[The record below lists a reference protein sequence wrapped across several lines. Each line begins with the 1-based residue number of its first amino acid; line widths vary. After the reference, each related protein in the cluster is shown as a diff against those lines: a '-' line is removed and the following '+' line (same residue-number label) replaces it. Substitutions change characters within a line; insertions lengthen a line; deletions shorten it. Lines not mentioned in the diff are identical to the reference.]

1 MESWLTAAALSRR
14 KLVNPPRR
22 ERDTNG
28 SFWKACTMVLTVE
41 FLTHLRHVILGG
53 GGQRD
58 RPMVPR
64 WAAAIALPFVVANA
78 ASVCFAGK
86 AHAESDLSALVLGGR
101 WVDEMPGDKFVLDIS
116 SCGEG
121 WCGVNVVEG
130 VCGATVLRV
139 KQSKEGPE
147 FVSLSGK
154 LELAPRAQPYFVQ
167 ARIFRTNDVPR
178 LQILGDSGADFSVM
192 RRSYPF
198 VSNMARSGDALC
210 RPDAKTS

>member
-1 MESWLTAAALSRR
+1 M
-14 KLVNPPRR
+14 
-22 ERDTNG
+22 
-28 SFWKACTMVLTVE
+28 TVT
-41 FLTHLRHVILGG
+41 FLTRFRDFILAGG
-53 GGQRD
+53 GRRH
-58 RPMVPR
+58 RPMFAR

-86 AHAESDLSALVLGGR
+86 AHAESDLSALALGGR
-101 WVDEMPGDKFVLDIS
+101 WVDEMPGDKLVLDIS

-130 VCGATVLRV
+130 MCGATVLRV

-154 LELAPRAQPYFVQ
+154 LELAPGAQPYFVR
-167 ARIFRTNDVPR
+167 ARVFRTNDAPR
-178 LQILGDSGADFSVM
+178 LQILGDSRADFSVM

>member
-1 MESWLTAAALSRR
+1 
-14 KLVNPPRR
+14 
-22 ERDTNG
+22 
-28 SFWKACTMVLTVE
+28 MVLTRD
-41 FLTHLRHVILGG
+41 LTRFRPFVMAGG
-53 GGQRD
+53 GHRAILT
-58 RPMVPR
+58 R
-64 WAAAIALPFVVANA
+64 WLAAIALPFVVASA
-78 ASVCFAGK
+78 EAVCFAGK
-86 AHAESDLSALVLGGR
+86 AHAESDLSALALGGR
-101 WVDEMPGDKFVLDIS
+101 WVDEMPGDKLVLDIS

-154 LELAPRAQPYFVQ
+154 LELASGAQPYFVQ
-167 ARIFRTNDVPR
+167 ARVFRTNAAPR
-178 LQILGDSGADFSVM
+178 LQILGDSRADFSVM

-198 VSNMARSGDALC
+198 VSNMSRIGKALC